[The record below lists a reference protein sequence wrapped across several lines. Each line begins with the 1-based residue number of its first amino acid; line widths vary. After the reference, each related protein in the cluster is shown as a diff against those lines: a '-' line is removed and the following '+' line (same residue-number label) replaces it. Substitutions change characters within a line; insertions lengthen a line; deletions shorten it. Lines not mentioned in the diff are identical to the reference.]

1 MATTNSRRLDRKKF
15 LGDPVLVVTIVILVV
30 FLALFILYP
39 LAMLLVDSV
48 YEQTTGITVSVFGRV
63 LGMNRFRTA
72 FSNTI
77 VLGLIVGFG
86 STLLGLLFAYVD
98 VYVHVRSRVIKSSLT
113 W

>member
-72 FSNTI
+72 FFQHHCAGVDRGLWFNAAGTI
-77 VLGLIVGFG
+77 VCLCGCICACKKPRHQKAL
-86 STLLGLLFAYVD
+86 
-98 VYVHVRSRVIKSSLT
+98 
-113 W
+113 